1 MSTYDLTVPAFLQI
15 LGALSGLLTKAEAHC
30 KAKNIQPEVLLSAR
44 LYPDM
49 FPLTRQIQ
57 TVCDFAAK
65 SCARLTGSE
74 VPATQDTEKSF
85 EELRQRIAKTIDY
98 VKAFKPAQFDGADA
112 RDVTFPA
119 GPDKSITMKGQQFLS
134 HFSLPNFYFHAVTAH
149 DILRHNGVEIGK
161 RDFMG
166 VS

>member
-15 LGALSGLLTKAEAHC
+15 LGSLSGILSKAEAHC

-49 FPLTRQIQ
+49 LPLTRQIQ
-57 TVCDFAAK
+57 LACDFAAK

-74 VPATQDTEKSF
+74 VPSTQDTEKSF
-85 EELRQRIAKTIDY
+85 EELRQRLAKRIDY
-98 VKAFKPAQFDGADA
+98 VKTFKPAQFDGAEA

-119 GPDKSITMKGQQFLS
+119 GPSNQMTLKGA
-134 HFSLPNFYFHAVTAH
+134 AV
-149 DILRHNGVEIGK
+149 RH
-161 RDFMG
+161 RLC
-166 VS
+166 VSELLFPCHHRPRHPAP

>member
-15 LGALSGLLTKAEAHC
+15 LGSLSGILSKAEAHC
-30 KAKNIQPEVLLSAR
+30 KAKNIQPDVLLSAR

-74 VPATQDTEKSF
+74 VPMTQDTEKSF
-85 EELRQRIAKTIDY
+85 AELASASPR
-98 VKAFKPAQFDGADA
+98 P
-112 RDVTFPA
+112 
-119 GPDKSITMKGQQFLS
+119 STM
-134 HFSLPNFYFHAVTAH
+134 
-149 DILRHNGVEIGK
+149 
-161 RDFMG
+161 
-166 VS
+166 